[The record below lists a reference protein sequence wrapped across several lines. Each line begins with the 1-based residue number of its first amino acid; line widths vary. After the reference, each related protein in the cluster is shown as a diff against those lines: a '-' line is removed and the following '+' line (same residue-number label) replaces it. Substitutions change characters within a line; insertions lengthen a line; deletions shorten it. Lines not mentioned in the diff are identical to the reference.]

1 MTIAPKGVERDVQLL
16 DRVTIRF
23 AGDSGDGMQLT
34 GTQFTRTAAVFG
46 NDVSTFPD
54 YPAEIRAPAGSLP
67 GVSGFQISF
76 SASEIHTPGDA
87 PDVLVA
93 MNPAALKTNIGDLV
107 AGAAVIVNSDAFT
120 PANLSKAAYAAN
132 PLTDDSLKAYRVFE
146 VPIGT
151 LNALALDGLAMTS
164 KQVDLTKNFFAL
176 GLMFWLYE
184 RSMDP
189 TLEWINHKFS
199 SRPIIVEANTRAL
212 KAGYAFGETT
222 EMFHTTYRVPKA
234 KLAPGTYRNITGNE
248 ATALGFLAAATLARR
263 DLFYGSYPITPATDI
278 LHQLAGYKSFGVR
291 TFQAEDEIAAMGA
304 TIGAAYGGAL
314 ALTGTSGPGLALKT
328 EAMGLAV
335 MTELPM
341 VVVNVQRAGPSTG
354 LPTKVEQADLLQVL
368 YGRNGESPLP
378 VLAPATPAECFTLAI
393 EASRI
398 ALKYMTPVAYLS
410 DAFVG
415 NGAEPWRVPELED
428 LPDISVPN
436 AVKGEGTFLPY
447 GRDAE
452 TLARPW
458 AIPGTPGLE
467 HRIGGLEKLDGLGTV
482 SYDADNHHTMTV
494 LRAAKIAGIAKDIP
508 PLETFGADE
517 GELLIL
523 GWGST
528 YGALRS
534 ATELLV
540 AEGRSVAH
548 AHLRYLNPFPANT
561 GEVLKRY
568 RTVLVPELNLGQLWF
583 VIRGTYLVD
592 AVGYGRV
599 RGKPF
604 RIAEIVAEA
613 ERLLAGPGVK
623 R

>member
-1 MTIAPKGVERDVQLL
+1 MTTTTEPIEHEVQEL

-46 NDVSTFPD
+46 NDISTFPD

-67 GVSGFQISF
+67 GVSGFQLSF
-76 SASEIHTPGDA
+76 SASDIHTPGDA

-93 MNPAALKTNIGDLV
+93 MNPAALKTNVGELP
-107 AGAAVIVNSDAFT
+107 AGGALIVNSDAFT
-120 PANLSKAAYAAN
+120 PQNLNKAAYAAN
-132 PLTDDSLKAYRVFE
+132 PLTDGSLKQYTVFE
-146 VPIGT
+146 VPIST
-151 LNALALDGLAMTS
+151 LNARALEGLEMTS

-176 GLMFWLYE
+176 GMMFWLYE
-184 RSMDP
+184 RSMEP
-189 TLEWINHKFS
+189 TLRWIDQKFGA
-199 SRPIIVEANTRAL
+199 RPVIAEANRRAL

-234 KLAPGTYRNITGNE
+234 KLPPGTYRNITGNE
-248 ATALGFLAAATLARR
+248 ATALGFLTASQLAKRN
-263 DLFYGSYPITPATDI
+263 LFYGSYPITPASDI
-278 LHQLAGYKSFGVR
+278 LHQLSGYKSFGVR
-291 TFQAEDEIAAMGA
+291 SFQAEDELAAMGA

-314 ALTGTSGPGLALKT
+314 ALTGTSGPGIALKS

-341 VVVNVQRAGPSTG
+341 VIVDVQRAGPSTG
-354 LPTKVEQADLLQVL
+354 MPTKVEQADLFQVM
-368 YGRNGESPLP
+368 YGRNGESPMP
-378 VLAPATPAECFTLAI
+378 VVAPATPVECFSMAI

-410 DAFVG
+410 DAFVA
-415 NGAEPWRVPELED
+415 NGAEPWRVPTLED

-436 AVKGEGTFLPY
+436 AVRGSGTFLPY
-447 GRDAE
+447 SRDPE

-458 AIPGTPGLE
+458 AVPGTTGLE
-467 HRIGGLEKLDGLGTV
+467 HRIGGLEKSDGLGNV
-482 SYDADNHHTMTV
+482 SYDPENHHRMSL
-494 LRAAKIAGIAKDIP
+494 LRAEKVARIARDIP
-508 PLETFGADE
+508 PLGTFGADS
-517 GELLIL
+517 GDLLIL

-534 ATELLV
+534 AVERLL
-540 AEGRSVAH
+540 ADGRSVAH

-561 GEVLKRY
+561 GEVLSRY
-568 RTVLVPELNLGQLWF
+568 RTILVPEINLGQLWF
-583 VIRGTYLVD
+583 ILRGTYLVD
-592 AVGYGRV
+592 AVGYNRM

-604 RIAEIVAEA
+604 RIQEIVDEA
-613 ERLLAGPGVK
+613 ERILDGRGK
-623 R
+623 TQ